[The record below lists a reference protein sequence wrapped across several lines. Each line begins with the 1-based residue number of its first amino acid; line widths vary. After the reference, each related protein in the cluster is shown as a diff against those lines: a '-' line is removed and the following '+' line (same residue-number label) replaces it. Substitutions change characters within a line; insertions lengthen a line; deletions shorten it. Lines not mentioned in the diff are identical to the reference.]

1 MAQLRQYTGEFKQS
15 NTQVL
20 IISFGS
26 DYWARL
32 WLQEAGS
39 PFPLLLDPQ
48 RSVYRA
54 YGLQQSLL
62 RSWNLRTIGFYARAL
77 LSGSAWRGI
86 QGDSSQLGGDFI
98 VDVDGVI
105 RLAYRSHYPTDRP
118 SVRELLSVLRQLKA
132 KSSEQE
138 LSPPVLSHKG
148 TLVTPGTTL

>member
-15 NTQVL
+15 NTQAL

-32 WLQEAGS
+32 WLQETGS

-54 YGLQQSLL
+54 YDLERSLL

-77 LSGSAWRGI
+77 LSRSAWRGI
-86 QGDSSQLGGDFI
+86 QGDSSQLGGDFV
-98 VDVDGVI
+98 VDADGLI
-105 RLAYRSHYPTDRP
+105 RLAYRSHDPTDRP
-118 SVRELLSVLRQLKA
+118 SVRELLSVLRQLKTKNLGQGLTA
-132 KSSEQE
+132 
-138 LSPPVLSHKG
+138 PVLSHKES
-148 TLVTPGTTL
+148 LATPATTL